1 MAELLDYLK
10 RAVEDEASDLFI
22 VAGGKVSE
30 KVEKNLVPISEEVVY
45 PQETER
51 LIRELYSRAK
61 RPIENYI
68 KCGDDDFSLSLP
80 GLARFRVNTYHQRGS
95 MAAVVRVVVFDIP
108 DWKKLHI
115 PEQVIE
121 LSEVDFG
128 MVLVTGTAGSGKTT
142 TQACIIEDR
151 KSVV

>member
-68 KCGDDDFSLSLP
+68 SAEMMIFRCPCPDLP
-80 GLARFRVNTYHQRGS
+80 VSGS
-95 MAAVVRVVVFDIP
+95 TPTIR
-108 DWKKLHI
+108 
-115 PEQVIE
+115 
-121 LSEVDFG
+121 EVPW
-128 MVLVTGTAGSGKTT
+128 
-142 TQACIIEDR
+142 R
-151 KSVV
+151 PW